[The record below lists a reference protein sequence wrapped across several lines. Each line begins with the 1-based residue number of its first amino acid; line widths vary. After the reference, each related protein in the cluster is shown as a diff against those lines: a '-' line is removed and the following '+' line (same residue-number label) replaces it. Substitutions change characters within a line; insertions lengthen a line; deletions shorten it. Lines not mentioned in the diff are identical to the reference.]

1 MASLSLALTAAVEV
15 NVKPKTESNVEVS
28 DQDVAEWHRRGYF
41 GGYREYREYWRGRRS
56 VEEVQ
61 PEHEA
66 NIEVADQEAIEF
78 RRGYY
83 GGHLGYWRGRRS
95 VEEAKQEEE
104 ASNVEVGD
112 DLNGNESY
120 GSRYYGR
127 PYGYYGRYGHW
138 RGRRFAEEM
147 TSEEDGTIN
156 TDLEIN
162 ESRRGYYGR
171 GYWRGRRSVDEITPK
186 QDADVKVDGDLD
198 ANESYGR
205 RYYGYPYSYSRYGYR
220 NGYYW

>member
-1 MASLSLALTAAVEV
+1 MAASLSLALTAAVEV
-15 NVKPKTESNVEVS
+15 NLKSKTESNVEVS
-28 DQDVAEWHRRGYF
+28 DQDVAEWHPRGYF
-41 GGYREYREYWRGRRS
+41 GGYREYWRGRRS

-120 GSRYYGR
+120 GIRYYGR

-138 RGRRFAEEM
+138 RGRRSAEEM
-147 TSEEDGTIN
+147 TSEEDAGTII

-171 GYWRGRRSVDEITPK
+171 GYWRGRRSADEITPE
-186 QDADVKVDGDLD
+186 QNVDVKVDGDLD
-198 ANESYGR
+198 ANECYGSH
-205 RYYGYPYSYSRYGYR
+205 YYGYPYSYSRYGYR